1 MKMVLLW
8 WNDSLIMKM
17 HWRIGS
23 YVSMTWNLKGS
34 GDKGRWCAYGER
46 TLMRMHCKDRKLSS
60 KTTGRWCSCGER
72 LWWKSAAGIFSTKA
86 PEKKKP
92 RERERERET
101 HTHTHTHTHTI
112 PKEDFRHQPLQ
123 QLPSCQIV
131 NPMKDNSVIATP
143 LYADSPFG
151 FTLKF
156 LATSTKLSCT
166 QQLSCTQSFVHETFH
181 VHNNWE

>member
-17 HWRIGS
+17 HRRIGS
-23 YVSMTWNLKGS
+23 YLSMTWNLKVS

-60 KTTGRWCSCGER
+60 KTTRRWCSCGER

-86 PEKKKP
+86 PQKKKP
-92 RERERERET
+92 REREREREI
-101 HTHTHTHTHTI
+101 HTETYIHTI

-131 NPMKDNSVIATP
+131 NPIKYNSVICNPFMCRFSIRIHTKIPRNIPQNLTP
-143 LYADSPFG
+143 A
-151 FTLKF
+151 F
-156 LATSTKLSCT
+156 L
-166 QQLSCTQSFVHETFH
+166 HETFH
-181 VHNNWE
+181 VHNWE